1 MIWCRTAVFAIAAAA
16 LLHAAPSLAQSAAP
30 PSRLEL
36 GVGALWV
43 GGESLGAVAAA
54 ESRGA
59 GGTSTL
65 FNTSTELGSSTGV
78 EGRIAVRVSRAFS
91 AEAAAS
97 YMKPQL
103 RIAVSGDVEGAAS
116 ITATEAIHQFMVGGR
131 VIWRIPAKRW
141 SPRFAPFAMGG
152 AGYLRQ
158 LHEAG
163 TLADTGRYYEVGG
176 GVNAL
181 LMSRRRWRAKG
192 AGIRADVRA
201 VVRAGGVA
209 FDSGSNASPA
219 AGVSAFVR
227 F

>member
-1 MIWCRTAVFAIAAAA
+1 MIWGRPPLFAIAAAA
-16 LLHAAPSLAQSAAP
+16 LLQAAPSLAQSAAP
-30 PSRLEL
+30 ASRLEL
-36 GVGALWV
+36 GIGALWV
-43 GGESLGAVAAA
+43 GRESLGSAAAA
-54 ESRGA
+54 EARGA

-65 FNTSTELGSSTGV
+65 FNTSTELGSAAGV
-78 EGRIAVRVSRAFS
+78 EGRIAVRLSRSFS

-103 RIAVSGDVEGAAS
+103 RIAVSGDAENAAP

-131 VIWRIPAKRW
+131 VIWMIPGKRW

-152 AGYLRQ
+152 GGYLRQ

-163 TLADTGRYYEVGG
+163 TLVDTGRFYEVGG

-192 AGIRADVRA
+192 VGIRADVRA
-201 VVRAGGVA
+201 LVRARGVA
-209 FDSGSNASPA
+209 FDGGPTWS
-219 AGVSAFVR
+219 
-227 F
+227 